1 MKILVTGGCG
11 FIGSNL
17 VRHLLETRP
26 EDSVVNLDVLT
37 YAACRESL
45 ADLEADPRY
54 RFIQGDITDREAVSA
69 AMQGV
74 DAVMHMAAES
84 HVDRSITDPEVFV
97 RTNVL
102 GTQTML
108 DVARRQG
115 VTRFLYC
122 STDEVMGTLGP
133 TGLFSE
139 KTPIQ
144 PNSPY
149 SASKAGGELLAR
161 AFSHTYGMETVIT
174 RCSNNYGPYQFPEKL
189 IPLFI
194 LNLLQG
200 GTVPVYGDGQNVRD
214 WLYVVDHCRALD
226 VVLRKGAPG
235 EVYCVGG
242 NAERTNL
249 FITHW
254 LIERLG
260 RDASAIR
267 LVQDRPGH
275 DRRYAIDAS
284 RISRELG
291 WEPSVG
297 FEEGMEATVAWYL
310 ANEAWWRPLHER
322 GLDTARAEAN
332 RTVTAGVA
340 EGQR

>member
-1 MKILVTGGCG
+1 
-11 FIGSNL
+11 
-17 VRHLLETRP
+17 
-26 EDSVVNLDVLT
+26 
-37 YAACRESL
+37 
-45 ADLEADPRY
+45 
-54 RFIQGDITDREAVSA
+54 
-69 AMQGV
+69 MQGV
-74 DAVMHMAAES
+74 DAVMHLAAES
-84 HVDRSITDPEVFV
+84 HVDRSITDPEAFV

-122 STDEVMGTLGP
+122 STDEVMGSLGP

-139 KTPIQ
+139 ETPIQ

-149 SASKAGGELLAR
+149 SASKAGGELMAR
-161 AFSHTYGMETVIT
+161 AFHHTYGMETVIT

-226 VVLRKGAPG
+226 TVLRKGTPG

-267 LVQDRPGH
+267 HVQDRPGH

-310 ANEAWWRPLHER
+310 ANETWWRPLHER

-332 RTVTAGVA
+332 RTETARVA